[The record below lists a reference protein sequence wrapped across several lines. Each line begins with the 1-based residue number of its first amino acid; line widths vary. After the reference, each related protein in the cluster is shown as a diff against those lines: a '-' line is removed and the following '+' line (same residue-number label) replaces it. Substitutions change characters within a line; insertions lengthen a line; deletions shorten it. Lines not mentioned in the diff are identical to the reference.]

1 VRLRAR
7 AVCVVPDA
15 RRKVTQS
22 DTARAGFKEP
32 SARPVERSDV
42 DDVVE
47 FARRYNVKFVVQK
60 CKCLDGSFVKLDG
73 TPLGV
78 VAHGGL
84 FEWRSVVVSARR
96 MLGNL
101 SLERG
106 ARVLF
111 LEITGRIRLG

>member
-1 VRLRAR
+1 MRAR
-7 AVCVVPDA
+7 CVSSPMRDVKWRA
-15 RRKVTQS
+15 GHL
-22 DTARAGFKEP
+22 ARAGFKEP

-42 DDVVE
+42 VE
-47 FARRYNVKFVVQK
+47 FARRYNVKLVVQK
-60 CKCLDGSFVKLDG
+60 CKCLDCSFVKLDG

-84 FEWRSVVVSARR
+84 FEWRSGVVSARR

-111 LEITGRIRLG
+111 LEITGRIRCG

>member
-1 VRLRAR
+1 MRDVKWREAHL
-7 AVCVVPDA
+7 
-15 RRKVTQS
+15 
-22 DTARAGFKEP
+22 ARAGFKEP

-47 FARRYNVKFVVQK
+47 FARRYNVKLVVQK
-60 CKCLDGSFVKLDG
+60 CKCPDCSFVKLDG

-84 FEWRSVVVSARR
+84 FEWRSGVVSARR

-111 LEITGRIRLG
+111 LEITGRIRFG